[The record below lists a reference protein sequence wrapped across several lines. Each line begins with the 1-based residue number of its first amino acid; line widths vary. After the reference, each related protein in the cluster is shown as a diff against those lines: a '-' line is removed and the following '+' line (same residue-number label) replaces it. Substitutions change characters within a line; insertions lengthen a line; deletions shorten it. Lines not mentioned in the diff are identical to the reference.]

1 MKKMFV
7 FYFLLFLIII
17 ILPIVLLL
25 NFKKQDK
32 KISDNKRFSFYKEEL
47 KERYDLYKKKNP
59 DLEEIDVITRVNLN
73 LDKEFYT
80 DVKESKDLNKSY
92 ILVNKYNYLK
102 EHYIPDNLA
111 LLDNCSLNNK
121 YLVKEA
127 KENFEL
133 MCQDLKKENLH
144 LRVISSYRGY
154 NYQKTLYDN
163 YVLKDGKEKADTY
176 SARPGFS
183 EHQTGLVIDVDNG
196 KNDFNNFEDT
206 KEFEWMINNSYKY
219 GFILRYPYGKEN
231 ITGYSYESWHYRYV
245 GKEVSEYIF
254 HNDLTLDEY
263 YARFIDIN

>member
-7 FYFLLFLIII
+7 IYFLLFLVIII
-17 ILPIVLLL
+17 TSIILVI
-25 NFKKQDK
+25 NFKGNKEK
-32 KISDNKRFSFYKEEL
+32 KKENKYPFYKEEL
-47 KERYDLYKKKNP
+47 KERYNLFKERNP
-59 DLEEIDVITRVNLN
+59 ELEEIDVITRVNLN
-73 LDKEFYT
+73 LDKDFYT

-92 ILVNKYNYLK
+92 ILVNKYNYLN
-102 EHYIPDNLA
+102 ENYVPDNLEE
-111 LLDNCSLNNK
+111 LTSCSISGKL
-121 YLVKEA
+121 LVKEA
-127 KENFEL
+127 KDNFEL
-133 MCQDLKKENLH
+133 MCEDIKKENLN

-154 NYQKTLYDN
+154 NYQKTLYNN

-196 KNDFNNFEDT
+196 KTDFNNFENT

-245 GKEVSEYIF
+245 GKDIAEYIF
-254 HNDLTLDEY
+254 HSDLTLDEY
-263 YARFIDIN
+263 YVRFIDVN